1 MILQILWWVAAC
13 SSNWSTFPLMKVL
26 ILFVFIA
33 FLDAII
39 YLVCFGFIKLCLLY
53 RNIIKMYENNTSAKP
68 AWWPV
73 LRKLVLFFIPKH
85 NGIT

>member
-1 MILQILWWVAAC
+1 MHKGNDSTHSVGAGVGAC

-39 YLVCFGFIKLCLLY
+39 YLVCFGFIRLCLL
-53 RNIIKMYENNTSAKP
+53 
-68 AWWPV
+68 
-73 LRKLVLFFIPKH
+73 
-85 NGIT
+85 